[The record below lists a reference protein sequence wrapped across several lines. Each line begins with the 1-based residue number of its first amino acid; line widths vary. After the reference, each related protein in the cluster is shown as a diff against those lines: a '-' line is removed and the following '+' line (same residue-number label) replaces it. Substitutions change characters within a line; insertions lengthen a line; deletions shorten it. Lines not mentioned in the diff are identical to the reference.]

1 MFKKNTTNVHD
12 LMVEHL
18 QDVEA
23 CLINF
28 EGFMRAATTKETV
41 EETLRPL
48 MVGVC
53 QSENAADI
61 ALRRMIDGLGGSYL
75 ASTREDII
83 SIATRC
89 DKVAN
94 KCESIAKT
102 VVYQHIKLPEEF
114 SYDIMKIIEI
124 TREQL
129 DVLEEAVGM
138 FFNKFAAMLANHE
151 ILDEIRKLESK
162 VDVLEEGMKEKTF
175 NMDIS
180 LSEKLQ
186 LNAVINEL
194 ADLSDIIEDIADKIQ
209 IMLISRK
216 A

>member
-1 MFKKNTTNVHD
+1 MFKKNKPNVHD
-12 LMVEHL
+12 LMAEHL

-41 EETLRPL
+41 EPTLRPL

-53 QSENAADI
+53 HSEDRADL

-83 SIATRC
+83 TIATRC

-102 VVYQHIKLPEEF
+102 VVYEHIKLPEEF

-124 TREQL
+124 THEQL
-129 DVLEEAVGM
+129 DVLQESVSM
-138 FFNKFAAMLANHE
+138 FFKKFTAMLANHE

-162 VDVLEEGMKEKTF
+162 IDVLEEGLKEKTF
-175 NMDIS
+175 DMDLSLAEKRQLSDLIDDIADIS
-180 LSEKLQ
+180 D
-186 LNAVINEL
+186 V
-194 ADLSDIIEDIADKIQ
+194 IEDIADKIQ